1 MELGVKMFRGVHSIY
16 SVNAFSGVVDM
27 INLEGRNLI
36 ITGGNGCGKTRF
48 ITKLFDTI
56 FIRIAQR
63 TYQTDS
69 ELMNEIINTERELTN
84 STIGSS
90 SWSYYNE
97 KLPNLM
103 EQKKQR
109 DNFKIFFNDNDQG
122 LFTASYHSGK
132 SVLMNFPAFRNA
144 NINAVNSVRSLA
156 SIKESSKTIATNIH
170 QMGNSKATFFEEYLV
185 SLKQTRA
192 MYITED
198 NDLVSANKIEGWF
211 NKLEHDLS
219 ELFEDKSLK
228 LKFKVNSGSFEI
240 IQDNKE
246 PYKFQNLS
254 SGFSAVMCIY
264 AELLM
269 NIEANELSPNELRGI
284 VFIDEIDAH
293 LHISIQK
300 KIMGFLT
307 KSFPL
312 IQFVVTTHSPFVV
325 MSVNDAVIYDLS
337 KHEQVEDL
345 SLYSYEAVAEGLF
358 DTSSVSQVLM
368 EKMNR
373 LSSLSIDFDKNK
385 SEITDII
392 SILKQHENKLDEES
406 KYYLKNAE
414 INILKHREGGSN
426 V

>member
-1 MELGVKMFRGVHSIY
+1 MFRGVHSIY
-16 SVNAFSGVVDM
+16 STNAFSGVVDT

-48 ITKLFDTI
+48 LTKLFESI
-56 FIRIAQR
+56 FIRVAQR
-63 TYQTDS
+63 NYRTDS
-69 ELMNEIINTERELTN
+69 ELENEISNTERQLAS

-90 SWSYYNE
+90 NWSYYNTQ
-97 KLPNLM
+97 LPILI
-103 EQKKQR
+103 EEKKQR
-109 DNFKIFFNDNDQG
+109 DNFKILFNGNDQG
-122 LFTASYHSGK
+122 LFTANYHTGK
-132 SVLMNFPAFRNA
+132 SVLINFPAFRNA
-144 NINAVNSVRSLA
+144 SINAVSSIRSLEL
-156 SIKESSKTIATNIH
+156 IKESSKTIAINTHQIGNTKAIH
-170 QMGNSKATFFEEYLV
+170 FEEYLV
-185 SLKQTRA
+185 SLKHARA
-192 MYITED
+192 MYLAEH
-198 NDLVSANKIEGWF
+198 NDLVSAKKIEDWF
-211 NKLEHDLS
+211 YKLESDLG

-228 LKFKVNSGSFEI
+228 LNFKVISNTFEI

-254 SGFSAVMCIY
+254 SGFSAIMCIY

-269 NIEANELSPNELRGI
+269 NIEANELSPSELSGI

-307 KSFPL
+307 KSFPS
-312 IQFVVTTHSPFVV
+312 IQFIVTTHSPFVV

-373 LSSLSIDFDKNK
+373 LNSLSINFSDNR
-385 SEITDII
+385 SEIAEII

-414 INILKHREGGSN
+414 INMLRHDKGNGN

>member
-1 MELGVKMFRGVHSIY
+1 MFKGIHSIH
-16 SVNAFSGVVDM
+16 SVNAFSGVADI

-48 ITKLFDTI
+48 ITKIFDSI
-56 FIRIAQR
+56 FNRVAQR
-63 TYQTDS
+63 NYKTDS
-69 ELMNEIINTERELTN
+69 VLNNDISNSERQLASN
-84 STIGSS
+84 FIGSS
-90 SWSYYNE
+90 DWSYYTE
-97 KLPNLM
+97 KLSVLM
-103 EQKKQR
+103 EEKKQR
-109 DNFKIFFNDNDQG
+109 DNFNIIFNDEDQN
-122 LFTASYHSGK
+122 LFTASYHTGK
-132 SVLMNFPAFRNA
+132 SVIMNFPAFRNA
-144 NINAVNSVRSLA
+144 NINSVNSIRSLA
-156 SIKESSKTIATNIH
+156 LIKESTKTIATNTYE
-170 QMGNSKATFFEEYLV
+170 MENVKAIYFEEYLV
-185 SLKQTRA
+185 SLKQARA

-198 NDLVSANKIEGWF
+198 NDLASANKIENWF
-211 NKLEHDLS
+211 NKLENDLG

-228 LKFKVNSGSFEI
+228 LKFKVKSGSFEI
-240 IQDNKE
+240 TQDNKE

-312 IQFVVTTHSPFVV
+312 IQFIVTTHSPFVV

-358 DTSSVSQVLM
+358 DTSPVSQVLM
-368 EKMNR
+368 EKMSR
-373 LSSLSIDFDKNK
+373 LNLLSIDNDRNKN
-385 SEITDII
+385 EIIDII

-414 INILKHREGGSN
+414 INMVRHSKGEGN